1 MPSLV
6 ESTTVIKPD
15 AFEPW
20 ANEAVL
26 RGDLSQP
33 SVDKYR
39 ALWLAWRG
47 WLLMR
52 GIDWARVTGVLV
64 EEFLQGPAPGQ
75 GGRRPAINTHRMSS
89 YTRQRYW
96 RLLRGVYATAA
107 QAGVMASSPLL
118 EVPEQ
123 RRPTI
128 SSRDRLSQVL
138 EPQLFERL
146 QVPKTIESIIAVKT
160 AADWWH
166 RRDRAMLALL
176 VETGVT
182 TSELIALRGKD
193 LKRVDRA
200 ALEVGVTSSAPDN
213 PISLQLDVLD
223 APGSV
228 GRTLRISER
237 YSYLLLEWLGFR
249 RVLLSE
255 WTARVAEMEE
265 GASVKAGHGDESPLF
280 LARRA
285 RIGGEEMPALEAVTV
300 YYAISRALDRLR
312 SQVLPPLTAPSA
324 GVVPDAPHV
333 AKGPAVIRNSVIR
346 AWLDSV
352 GPAETVR
359 RAGLQSVD
367 SLRLP
372 ARVVKALS

>member
-1 MPSLV
+1 MPSPV
-6 ESTTVIKPD
+6 EFDTAVPD
-15 AFEPW
+15 TFESW
-20 ANEAVL
+20 ANGAIL
-26 RGDLSQP
+26 HGDLSQP

-47 WLLMR
+47 WLLLR
-52 GIDWARVTGVLV
+52 GVDWDRVTGVLV
-64 EEFLQGPAPGQ
+64 EEFLQGSAPGQ

-96 RLLRGVYATAA
+96 RLLRGVYARAA
-107 QAGVMASSPLL
+107 QEGKVPSSPLL

-146 QVPKTIESIIAVKT
+146 QVPKTIESIITVKT

-193 LKRVDRA
+193 LKRVDRV
-200 ALEVGVTSSAPDN
+200 ALEVGVASSASDN

-228 GRTLRISER
+228 GRTLRISDR

-255 WTARVAEMEE
+255 WITRVAEMEE

-285 RIGGEEMPALEAVTV
+285 RIGGDELPALEAVTV
-300 YYAISRALDRLR
+300 YYAVSKALNKLR
-312 SQVLPPLTAPSA
+312 SQVLPPMTAPSV

-352 GPAETVR
+352 GPVETVR
-359 RAGLQSVD
+359 RAGLQNVD

>member
-1 MPSLV
+1 MPSPV
-6 ESTTVIKPD
+6 EFDTAVPD
-15 AFEPW
+15 TFESW
-20 ANEAVL
+20 ANGAIL
-26 RGDLSQP
+26 HGDLSQP

-47 WLLMR
+47 WLLLR
-52 GIDWARVTGVLV
+52 GVDWDRVTGVLV

-118 EVPEQ
+118 EVPDQ

-146 QVPKTIESIIAVKT
+146 QVPKTIESIITVKT

-193 LKRVDRA
+193 LKRVDRV
-200 ALEVGVTSSAPDN
+200 ALEVGVASSASDN

-228 GRTLRISER
+228 GRTLRISDR

-255 WTARVAEMEE
+255 WITRVAEMEE

-285 RIGGEEMPALEAVTV
+285 RIGGDELPALEAVTV
-300 YYAISRALDRLR
+300 YYAVSKALNKLR
-312 SQVLPPLTAPSA
+312 SQVLPPMTAPSV

-352 GPAETVR
+352 GPVETVR
-359 RAGLQSVD
+359 RAGLQNVD

>member
-1 MPSLV
+1 MPSPV
-6 ESTTVIKPD
+6 EFDTAVPD
-15 AFEPW
+15 TFESW
-20 ANEAVL
+20 ANGAIL
-26 RGDLSQP
+26 HGDLSQP

-47 WLLMR
+47 WLLLR
-52 GIDWARVTGVLV
+52 GVDWDRVTGVLV
-64 EEFLQGPAPGQ
+64 EEFLQGSAPGQ

-96 RLLRGVYATAA
+96 RLLRGVYARAA
-107 QAGVMASSPLL
+107 QEGKVPSSPLL

-146 QVPKTIESIIAVKT
+146 QVPKTIESIITVKT

-193 LKRVDRA
+193 LKRVDRV
-200 ALEVGVTSSAPDN
+200 ALEVGVASSASDN

-228 GRTLRISER
+228 GRTLRISDR

-255 WTARVAEMEE
+255 WITRVAEMEE

-285 RIGGEEMPALEAVTV
+285 RIGGDELPALEAVTV
-300 YYAISRALDRLR
+300 YYAVSKALNKLR
-312 SQVLPPLTAPSA
+312 SQVLPPMTAPSV

-352 GPAETVR
+352 GPVETVR
-359 RAGLQSVD
+359 RAGLQNVD

-372 ARVVKALS
+372 ARVIKSLS

>member
-1 MPSLV
+1 MV
-6 ESTTVIKPD
+6 
-15 AFEPW
+15 
-20 ANEAVL
+20 
-26 RGDLSQP
+26 
-33 SVDKYR
+33 
-39 ALWLAWRG
+39 
-47 WLLMR
+47 
-52 GIDWARVTGVLV
+52 
-64 EEFLQGPAPGQ
+64 
-75 GGRRPAINTHRMSS
+75 
-89 YTRQRYW
+89 
-96 RLLRGVYATAA
+96 
-107 QAGVMASSPLL
+107 SSPLL
-118 EVPEQ
+118 EVPER

-160 AADWWH
+160 VADWWH

-182 TSELIALRGKD
+182 TAELIALRGKD

-200 ALEVGVTSSAPDN
+200 PLDVGVRQSASDGAV
-213 PISLQLDVLD
+213 SLQIDVVD
-223 APGSV
+223 GPGGL
-228 GRTLRISER
+228 GRTLRISDR
-237 YSYLLLEWLGFR
+237 YSYLILEWLGFR

-255 WTARVAEMEE
+255 WTAKIAEMGEMGE
-265 GASVKAGHGDESPLF
+265 GASVKAGDESPLF

-285 RIGGEEMPALEAVTV
+285 RIGGDELPALEAVTV
-300 YYAISRALDRLR
+300 YYAVSKALDKLR
-312 SQVLPPLTAPSA
+312 SQVLPPLTSPSV
-324 GVVPDAPHV
+324 GVVPDTPHV

-346 AWLDSV
+346 AWLDRV

>member
-1 MPSLV
+1 MPSPV
-6 ESTTVIKPD
+6 EFDTAVPD
-15 AFEPW
+15 TFESW
-20 ANEAVL
+20 ANGAIL
-26 RGDLSQP
+26 HGDLSQP

-47 WLLMR
+47 WLLLR
-52 GIDWARVTGVLV
+52 GVDWDRVTGVLV
-64 EEFLQGPAPGQ
+64 EEFLQGSAPGQ

-96 RLLRGVYATAA
+96 RLLRGVYARAA
-107 QAGVMASSPLL
+107 QEGKVPSSPLL

-146 QVPKTIESIIAVKT
+146 QVPKTIESIITVKT

-193 LKRVDRA
+193 LKRVDRV
-200 ALEVGVTSSAPDN
+200 ALEVGVASSASDN

-228 GRTLRISER
+228 GRTLRISDR

-249 RVLLSE
+249 RILLSE
-255 WTARVAEMEE
+255 WTTRVAEMEE

-285 RIGGEEMPALEAVTV
+285 RIGGDELPALEAVTV
-300 YYAISRALDRLR
+300 YYAVSKALNKLR
-312 SQVLPPLTAPSA
+312 SQVLPPMTAPSV

-352 GPAETVR
+352 GPVETVR
-359 RAGLQSVD
+359 RAGLQNVD

-372 ARVVKALS
+372 ARVIKSLS

>member
-1 MPSLV
+1 MPSPV
-6 ESTTVIKPD
+6 EFDFAVPD
-15 AFEPW
+15 TFESW
-20 ANEAVL
+20 ANGAIL
-26 RGDLSQP
+26 HGDLSQP

-47 WLLMR
+47 WLLLR
-52 GIDWARVTGVLV
+52 GVDWDRVTGVLV
-64 EEFLQGPAPGQ
+64 EEFLQGSAPGQ

-146 QVPKTIESIIAVKT
+146 QVPKTIESIITVKT

-193 LKRVDRA
+193 LKRVDRV
-200 ALEVGVTSSAPDN
+200 ALEVGVASSASDN

-223 APGSV
+223 APGNV
-228 GRTLRISER
+228 GRTLRISDR

-255 WTARVAEMEE
+255 WTTRVAEMEE

-285 RIGGEEMPALEAVTV
+285 RIGGDELPALEAVTV
-300 YYAISRALDRLR
+300 YYAVSKALNKLR
-312 SQVLPPLTAPSA
+312 SQVLPPMTAPSV

-352 GPAETVR
+352 GPVETVR
-359 RAGLQSVD
+359 RAGLQNVD

>member
-1 MPSLV
+1 MPSPV
-6 ESTTVIKPD
+6 EFDFAVPD
-15 AFEPW
+15 TFESW
-20 ANEAVL
+20 ANGAIL
-26 RGDLSQP
+26 HGDLSQP

-47 WLLMR
+47 WLRRR
-52 GIDWARVTGVLV
+52 GVDWDRVTGVLV

-96 RLLRGVYATAA
+96 RLLRGVYARAA
-107 QAGVMASSPLL
+107 QEGKVPSSPLL

-146 QVPKTIESIIAVKT
+146 QVPKTIESIITVKT

-193 LKRVDRA
+193 LKRVDRV
-200 ALEVGVTSSAPDN
+200 ALEVGVASSASDN

-228 GRTLRISER
+228 GRTLRISDR

-255 WTARVAEMEE
+255 WTTRVAEMEE

-285 RIGGEEMPALEAVTV
+285 RIGGDELPALEAVTV
-300 YYAISRALDRLR
+300 YYAVSKALNKLR
-312 SQVLPPLTAPSA
+312 SQVLPPMTAPSV

-352 GPAETVR
+352 GPVETVR
-359 RAGLQSVD
+359 RAGLQNVD

-372 ARVVKALS
+372 ARVIKSLS

>member
-1 MPSLV
+1 MPSPV
-6 ESTTVIKPD
+6 EFDTAVPD
-15 AFEPW
+15 TFESW
-20 ANEAVL
+20 ANGAIL
-26 RGDLSQP
+26 HGDLSQP

-47 WLLMR
+47 WLLLR
-52 GIDWARVTGVLV
+52 GVDWDRVTGVLV
-64 EEFLQGPAPGQ
+64 EEFLQGSAPGQ

-96 RLLRGVYATAA
+96 RLLRGVYARAA
-107 QAGVMASSPLL
+107 QEGKVPSSPLL

-146 QVPKTIESIIAVKT
+146 QVPKTIESIITVKT

-193 LKRVDRA
+193 LKRVDRV
-200 ALEVGVTSSAPDN
+200 ALEVGVASSASDN

-228 GRTLRISER
+228 GRTLRISDR

-255 WTARVAEMEE
+255 WTTRVAEMEE

-285 RIGGEEMPALEAVTV
+285 RIGGDELPALEAVTV
-300 YYAISRALDRLR
+300 YYAVSKALNKLR
-312 SQVLPPLTAPSA
+312 SQVLPPMTAPSV

-352 GPAETVR
+352 GPVETVR
-359 RAGLQSVD
+359 RAGLQNVD

-372 ARVVKALS
+372 ARVIKSLS

>member
-1 MPSLV
+1 
-6 ESTTVIKPD
+6 
-15 AFEPW
+15 
-20 ANEAVL
+20 
-26 RGDLSQP
+26 
-33 SVDKYR
+33 
-39 ALWLAWRG
+39 
-47 WLLMR
+47 
-52 GIDWARVTGVLV
+52 
-64 EEFLQGPAPGQ
+64 
-75 GGRRPAINTHRMSS
+75 
-89 YTRQRYW
+89 
-96 RLLRGVYATAA
+96 
-107 QAGVMASSPLL
+107 
-118 EVPEQ
+118 
-123 RRPTI
+123 
-128 SSRDRLSQVL
+128 L

-200 ALEVGVTSSAPDN
+200 PLDVKVLRAQPEGPV
-213 PISLQLDVLD
+213 SLQLDVLGGP
-223 APGSV
+223 AGM

-237 YSYLLLEWLGFR
+237 YSYLLLDWLGFR

-255 WTARVAEMEE
+255 WSAKVAAMEE
-265 GASVKAGHGDESPLF
+265 GGPVPAGQSDESPLF

-285 RIGGEEMPALEAVTV
+285 RIGGDELPALEAVTV
-300 YYAISRALDRLR
+300 YYAVSKALDKLR
-312 SQVLPPLTAPSA
+312 SQVLPPLTPPSV
-324 GVVPDAPHV
+324 GLVPGAPHV

-352 GPAETVR
+352 GPVETVR

-372 ARVVKALS
+372 ARVVEVSS